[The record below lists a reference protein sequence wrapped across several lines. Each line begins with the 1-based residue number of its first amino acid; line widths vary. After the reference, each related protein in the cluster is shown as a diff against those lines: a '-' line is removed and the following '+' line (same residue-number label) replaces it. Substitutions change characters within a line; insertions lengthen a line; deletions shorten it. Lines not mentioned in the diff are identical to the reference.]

1 MGEFQAKLGVIL
13 AQMPRKT
20 CVVSVSNPDGSRHS
34 VTVEADTLY
43 EAAVLG
49 SKRLNENAWVE
60 QAIGKATPL
69 TIEVREPSTTHT
81 VSLQQVERWING
93 KTMNPAETIRKQK
106 LRMLLV

>member
-1 MGEFQAKLGVIL
+1 V
-13 AQMPRKT
+13 PPKT
-20 CVVSVSNPDGSRHS
+20 CVVSVTSPDGSRHS

-49 SKRLNENAWVE
+49 SKRLKDGAWVE
-60 QAIGKATPL
+60 QTIGKATPL

-93 KTMNPAETIRKQK
+93 TTLNPAETIRKQK
-106 LRMLLV
+106 LRTLLV